1 MKNLSELYSILLE
14 DFKNRNQQIDETGG
28 IDNMGVSE
36 YSFLCHCLKQLH
48 KEGIFNDD
56 EFAYLYSHFILQKP
70 SRTVNTAFYDH
81 ELYDG
86 DYVWFKTLGYREEA
100 FALRVQLL
108 TNIISKLKE
117 ENK

>member
-1 MKNLSELYSILLE
+1 MKKLSELYSILLE
-14 DFKNRNQQIDETGG
+14 DFKNRNKQIDETDG
-28 IDNMGVSE
+28 IYMGVSE
-36 YSFLCHCLKQLH
+36 YSFLCNCLKQLH

-86 DYVWFKTLGYREEA
+86 DYVWFKTLCYSKEA

-117 ENK
+117 ESK